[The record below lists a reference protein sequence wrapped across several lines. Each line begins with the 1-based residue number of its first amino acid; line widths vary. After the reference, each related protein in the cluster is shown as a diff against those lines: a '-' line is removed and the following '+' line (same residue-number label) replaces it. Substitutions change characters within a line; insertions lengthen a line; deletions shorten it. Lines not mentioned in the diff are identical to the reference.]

1 MERKNFM
8 SKEPDKK
15 GLGWF
20 KGNRTITD
28 ANEAWENIITEKEI
42 AATKA
47 VEEIVQEESP
57 TELEESANRNVL
69 SKENQD
75 KQSLDLIV
83 AVENLL
89 KDRQLEQFK
98 RNNLAK
104 RLLEAN
110 ESISRYKQDLEN
122 REQLLSEKNKEIQTL
137 ENNLTN
143 KQMSYDQ
150 LLEDYKE
157 YQFNSNTEYEKVT
170 SLLETE
176 QNKYTTL
183 NEEFT
188 NSKYEHMQKAN
199 ELAEKIRNMEAEN
212 KKYATSYQ
220 QIVEEKNQLMKTIN
234 EFTERMSF
242 SFTPK
247 TSSSHSTEQDS

>member
-1 MERKNFM
+1 M
-8 SKEPDKK
+8 SKEVEKK

-20 KGNRTITD
+20 KGNRTSTD
-28 ANEAWENIITEKEI
+28 SNEVWENIIVEKET
-42 AATKA
+42 AATK
-47 VEEIVQEESP
+47 VVDEKSIQEESP
-57 TELEESANRNVL
+57 TELVESSTKNVL

-75 KQSLDLIV
+75 KLSLDAIV

-89 KDRQLEQFK
+89 KDRQLVRIK
-98 RNNLAK
+98 LSDLAK
-104 RLLEAN
+104 RLIEAN
-110 ESISRYKQDLEN
+110 ETISRYKQDIEN
-122 REQLLSEKNKEIQTL
+122 RDQLLNEKTKEIQTL
-137 ENNLTN
+137 ENSLTN

-157 YQFNSNTEYEKVT
+157 YQLNSNTEYEKVT
-170 SLLETE
+170 SQLETE
-176 QNKYTTL
+176 QNKYNQL

-188 NSKYEHMQKAN
+188 TSKFEHMQKMN
-199 ELAEKIRNMEAEN
+199 ELEERIRSMEAEN
-212 KKYATSYQ
+212 KKYTTSYQ

-247 TSSSHSTEQDS
+247 SNSTTSSEQD

>member
-1 MERKNFM
+1 M
-8 SKEPDKK
+8 SKEVEKK

-20 KGNRTITD
+20 KGNRTNND
-28 ANEAWENIITEKEI
+28 ATEAWENIIAEKEL
-42 AATKA
+42 AATK
-47 VEEIVQEESP
+47 VEEELIQEESP
-57 TELEESANRNVL
+57 MELVESANKNVL

-75 KQSLDLIV
+75 KHSLDLIV

-89 KDRQLEQFK
+89 KDRQLVRIK
-98 RNNLAK
+98 LSDLAK

-110 ESISRYKQDLEN
+110 ESIGRYKQDLEN
-122 REQLLSEKNKEIQTL
+122 REQLLHEKNKEIQTL
-137 ENNLTN
+137 ENSLTN

-157 YQFNSNTEYEKVT
+157 YQLNSNSEYEKVT

-176 QNKYTTL
+176 QNKYNTL

-188 NSKYEHMQKAN
+188 NSKFKHMEKVN
-199 ELAEKIRNMEAEN
+199 ELEEKIRNMEAEN

-247 TSSSHSTEQDS
+247 TSSTNASEQD

>member
-1 MERKNFM
+1 M
-8 SKEPDKK
+8 SKEVEKK

-20 KGNRTITD
+20 KGNRASTD
-28 ANEAWENIITEKEI
+28 STEVWENIIAEKET
-42 AATKA
+42 AAA
-47 VEEIVQEESP
+47 QVIEEETVQEESP
-57 TELEESANRNVL
+57 TEVVESANKNIL

-75 KQSLDLIV
+75 KLSLDVIV

-89 KDRQLEQFK
+89 KDRQLVRIK
-98 RNNLAK
+98 LSDLAK
-104 RLLEAN
+104 RLIEAN
-110 ESISRYKQDLEN
+110 ETISRYKQDIEN
-122 REQLLSEKNKEIQTL
+122 RDQLLNEKNKEVQTL
-137 ENNLTN
+137 ENSLTN

-157 YQFNSNTEYEKVT
+157 FQLNSNTEYEKVT
-170 SLLETE
+170 SQLETE
-176 QNKYTTL
+176 QNKYNQL

-188 NSKYEHMQKAN
+188 ASKFDHMQKVN
-199 ELAEKIRNMEAEN
+199 ELEEKIRSMEAEN
-212 KKYATSYQ
+212 KKYATNYQ

-247 TSSSHSTEQDS
+247 SNTTNSPEQE